1 MGIPAL
7 FEVRGGF
14 SIGGVNFI
22 AGAGAPGGA
31 GGFPDAAPKGSFYA
45 DETNGQMYLK
55 KAAGT
60 GADKWIRMQSKD
72 DMDMALLGLSWRTP
86 AKVRD
91 AGVYADLATAQTA
104 MNTGTI
110 DGIPV
115 VANDRILFEGITG
128 AAKNVFIVTGTPG
141 SGATLVEDSNTAS
154 KGDALY
160 VLEGTSAGKQ
170 FVFNGTDW
178 VMQGSASETE
188 LAFLRA
194 FMGKPGNGNV
204 APEYSSTNIVT
215 NGTDLKT
222 AIGALDA
229 AAGAAI
235 ADIATL
241 DTRLDK
247 VGMLPPVQDYIAQM
261 DYAVANLSALAA
273 AIQGNYKHR
282 IDIVP
287 LDGARVLLLGTWGGS
302 EPGIYIYTTANGGT
316 LTADSEIAVEGD
328 QVFVEGV
335 GRTYVYKVIS
345 TSGPVLGWVDS
356 SLEHES
362 GALLDPVEAVL
373 SKKDPA
379 IAGVAQS
386 LQSLF
391 DSANND
397 FVAEGVV
404 IQNGNRVLIDVG
416 PTQSAPN
423 NANIHGIYS
432 YDGVGGHFVL
442 VHTLVRGDTVY
453 DNATGVVHRFD
464 GEQEIHVLS
473 SEAAMLQGFVGKPA
487 GGYAPPSYP
496 SASVVTQ
503 GSPLVG
509 AIGAL
514 DAALAAAKK
523 EVKADNVTASTVVDS
538 ILVDTAIAVEWT
550 VHCRS
555 TANPNK
561 VHCSKILAIHD
572 GTATADATVVD
583 FSEFSILRTSGAI
596 DGLVFDVDINGAGIA
611 QVARLKVTS
620 TDAVD
625 VRVTRSFMN
634 HQ

>member
-1 MGIPAL
+1 M
-7 FEVRGGF
+7 
-14 SIGGVNFI
+14 NFI

-31 GGFPDAAPKGSFYA
+31 GGFPDAAPKGSVYA

-72 DMDMALLGLSWRTP
+72 DMDMALLGLSWRQP

-91 AGVYADLATAQTA
+91 SSVYVDLATAQTA

-204 APEYSSTNIVT
+204 APEYSSTNVVT

-273 AIQGNYKHR
+273 AIHDNYKHR

-287 LDGARVLLLGTWGGS
+287 LDGARLLLLGTWGGS

-335 GRTYVYKVIS
+335 GRTYVYKVVSFALGFI
-345 TSGPVLGWVDS
+345 PVFGWVDS
-356 SLEHES
+356 SLEHVF
-362 GALLDPVEAVL
+362 GALLDPVVET
-373 SKKDPA
+373 KKKNDPN

-397 FVAEGVV
+397 FIAEGVV
-404 IQNGNRVLIDVG
+404 IQNGDRVLIDVG
-416 PTQSAPN
+416 PVQFSPN

-453 DNATGVVHRFD
+453 DNATGVVYRFD

-473 SEAAMLQGFVGKPA
+473 SEAAMLQGFVGKST
-487 GGYAPPSYP
+487 GGYAPPSYS
-496 SASVVTQ
+496 SAFVVTQ

-523 EVKADNVTASTVVDS
+523 EAKADNVTTVSVVDS

-572 GTATADATVVD
+572 GTASADATVVD

-596 DGLVFDVDINGAGIA
+596 DGLVFDVDINGVGAA